1 MFLSI
6 FVEKDRINIY
16 KLLTGF
22 ADMKNKRKYE
32 VISDQLKL
40 FPFLRINLLENS
52 VEYKEIVKNIER
64 GKRGDEEA
72 KESLYKTGEGYYEK
86 VRTDNS
92 FNHSSKFLTKVDG
105 VEENKVIA
113 VISGAIVC
121 SLIDYV
127 LKSKKGA
134 EEIHH
139 QILEERLE
147 EYLFYIESP
156 HGE

>member
-6 FVEKDRINIY
+6 FVKKDRINIY
-16 KLLTGF
+16 KQLASF
-22 ADMKNKRKYE
+22 AGMEDKRKYE

-40 FPFLRINLLENS
+40 LPFLKINLLEGS
-52 VEYKEIVKNIER
+52 VEYQDIAKNIER
-64 GKRGDEEA
+64 GREGDEEA

-92 FNHSSKFLTKVDG
+92 FNHCSKFLTKVEG
-105 VEENKVIA
+105 VEKNKVIE
-113 VISGAIVC
+113 VISGAVVC

-127 LKSKKGA
+127 VKQKKIT

-139 QILEERLE
+139 QILEGRLE
-147 EYLFYIESP
+147 EYLFYLESP
-156 HGE
+156 HRE